1 MTTYIIHHNDL
12 DGYASAG
19 IATAFLA
26 RRGIEPVLCEMS
38 YGQMLPEG
46 FGPGDTVYMLDFAL
60 QPFVPGMDLLAAS
73 VGEFVWIDHHKSA
86 MEAYQAVQVARGPE
100 WGVTG
105 LRLAEYC
112 GAELTWAWF
121 TLQERGL
128 PLRMGPELCAAVP
141 HAIRLVG
148 DWDTWRHA
156 AMADSVAPRFKVAF
170 DSCAPAETI
179 AWFARYVRCWSRLEY
194 ECMEAELADK
204 INWGAAIE
212 QYEIQTSAALMR
224 VRAFEAQLAV
234 PPQAPTRGH
243 DVYRVIAANVE
254 QRGSQAFASVYDPA
268 RHALMLGFAYEGTG
282 RVTVSLYTT
291 APGVDCGA
299 LAQRCGEAGPFASG
313 GGHAKAAGFQTSWE
327 HLWSLLWLEVPA

>member
-1 MTTYIIHHNDL
+1 
-12 DGYASAG
+12 
-19 IATAFLA
+19 
-26 RRGIEPVLCEMS
+26 
-38 YGQMLPEG
+38 
-46 FGPGDTVYMLDFAL
+46 
-60 QPFVPGMDLLAAS
+60 
-73 VGEFVWIDHHKSA
+73 
-86 MEAYQAVQVARGPE
+86 
-100 WGVTG
+100 
-105 LRLAEYC
+105 LAEYC

-128 PLRMGPELCAAVP
+128 PLHMGPELCAAVLP
-141 HAIRLVG
+141 AIRLVG

-156 AMADSVAPRFKVAF
+156 AIVDSVAPRFKMAF

-194 ECMEAELADK
+194 ERMEAELADK
-204 INWGAAIE
+204 INRGAAIE

-268 RHALMLGFAYEGTG
+268 RHALMLGFAYENTG